1 MTMYDYKKESTIIL
15 GCILSILLFYCFY
28 WFSKS
33 ILNKIELFS
42 NNNSKREI
50 MKKIYKSD
58 EICDPDELDM
68 NNPNCNKCDNLDG
81 TCDPDS

>member
-1 MTMYDYKKESTIIL
+1 MKINDYKKESTIIL
-15 GCILSILLFYCFY
+15 GCIILILTFYVFW
-28 WFSKS
+28 WFLKS

-42 NNNSKREI
+42 NGDSKRDI

-58 EICDPDELDM
+58 YICDPDDSD
-68 NNPNCNKCDNLDG
+68 NSNCNKCDNLDG

>member
-1 MTMYDYKKESTIIL
+1 MKIYDYKRESTIIL
-15 GCILSILLFYCFY
+15 GCIILILTFCCCS
-28 WFSKS
+28 WFLKS

-42 NNNSKREI
+42 NGDSKRDI

-58 EICDPDELDM
+58 KICDPDDLD
-68 NNPNCNKCDNLDG
+68 NSNCSKCDNLDG